1 MDIDPLFAIGGCA
14 LAVLVVGWLVVSF
27 SEPGRNRTVV
37 EWLSAT
43 AIYAVL
49 FLLFVHLVRE
59 AIEDGSTVGLVAFG
73 FLCVLFAGGLVVSLY
88 QTIAAS
94 KGDDDSGASATN

>member
-1 MDIDPLFAIGGCA
+1 MDIGPLFIVGGCA

-27 SEPGRNRTVV
+27 SASSRKRTVV
-37 EWLSAT
+37 EWISAT
-43 AIYAVL
+43 AMYAVL
-49 FLLFVHLVRE
+49 SMLFLHLVRD
-59 AIEDGSTVGLVAFG
+59 AIEDDSTVRLVAFG

-94 KGDDDSGASATN
+94 KGDGDSGASATN

>member
-1 MDIDPLFAIGGCA
+1 MDIGPLFVIGGCA

-43 AIYAVL
+43 AMYAVL
-49 FLLFVHLVRE
+49 FLLFVHLVRD
-59 AIEDGSTVGLVAFG
+59 AIEDGSTVRLVAFG
-73 FLCVLFAGGLVVSLY
+73 FLCVLFAGGLVVGLY
-88 QTIAAS
+88 QTFAAS
-94 KGDDDSGASATN
+94 KGEGDSGSSATN

>member
-27 SEPGRNRTVV
+27 SAPGRKRRFV

-43 AIYAVL
+43 AMYAVL
-49 FLLFVHLVRE
+49 FLLFVHLVRG
-59 AIEDGSTVGLVAFG
+59 AIEDGSTVRLVAFG
-73 FLCVLFAGGLVVSLY
+73 FLCVLFAGGLGVSLY

-94 KGDDDSGASATN
+94 KGDGDSGASATN